1 MRQAAGEEGP
11 RGPRG
16 PHAAPARVHTGL
28 RSQGERG
35 THRSVQGGCLTPT
48 PTSHRPEVQRV
59 ADDAPVGGTQFPGP
73 SSGRSGGSQCPP
85 PRGWRWL
92 WVPCRRQAG
101 TGLPGTCGALCYALV
116 DGLVLKN
123 HAPAAGGSFPPSP
136 AQPGGCHRR
145 APQTC
150 PGAEGHPLRVGVPRG
165 GAGGART
172 AVCAD
177 LRERGHLLWLLLWVS
192 QMSSPGPNGFP
203 FFSWTSQGS
212 GTPWAAQKMALLPR
226 GLDCGHER
234 KWGELGT
241 EGGGTL
247 PGPAPPQDPMVGE
260 VPRTLRGRPL
270 GLTLHKRVALRRTPA
285 PGAGRLAAQTQMPE
299 CWTGTAEM
307 RFPVPRTWMPST
319 PMARPPAGR
328 RGGRAGKGQGPGSL
342 GGGAGRRARA
352 LPGDV
357 AAGVWWRCTTAP
369 LLGAA

>member
-1 MRQAAGEEGP
+1 MEAESCLAPSPEQACRCSRLWQAPGRRHAQRHLCPWPPGAPGQLVEERGMSATHAPPGARPDSREGAAEAGARMRQAAGEEGP

-92 WVPCRRQAG
+92 WVPCHRQAG

-165 GAGGART
+165 GAGGAR
-172 AVCAD
+172 AGVCVD
-177 LRERGHLLWLLLWVS
+177 LRERGHLLWLLFWVS
-192 QMSSPGPNGFP
+192 QMSSLGPNGFP
-203 FFSWTSQGS
+203 FFSRTSQGS
-212 GTPWAAQKMALLPR
+212 GTPWAAQEKMALLPR

-247 PGPAPPQDPMVGE
+247 PGPAPGS
-260 VPRTLRGRPL
+260 
-270 GLTLHKRVALRRTPA
+270 H
-285 PGAGRLAAQTQMPE
+285 
-299 CWTGTAEM
+299 
-307 RFPVPRTWMPST
+307 
-319 PMARPPAGR
+319 
-328 RGGRAGKGQGPGSL
+328 GG
-342 GGGAGRRARA
+342 
-352 LPGDV
+352 
-357 AAGVWWRCTTAP
+357 
-369 LLGAA
+369 

>member
-1 MRQAAGEEGP
+1 MPQLKLLLALARSGYGDPPPTLAQYQTALEGEAGGEPGASAEGTVELGKEGQWGLGAAGWHREEQKEVRLGLLGP
-11 RGPRG
+11 RATDGCAGNGPFRVQECSAWGGATWRGGPREAREASG
-16 PHAAPARVHTGL
+16 PHSFLRGGAHTASGSRGSSKRAAGHL
-28 RSQGERG
+28 
-35 THRSVQGGCLTPT
+35 
-48 PTSHRPEVQRV
+48 RPEVQRV

-177 LRERGHLLWLLLWVS
+177 LRERGHLLWLLLWAS

-203 FFSWTSQGS
+203 FFSRTSQGS
-212 GTPWAAQKMALLPR
+212 GTPWAAQEKTALLPR

-247 PGPAPPQDPMVGE
+247 PGPAPGS
-260 VPRTLRGRPL
+260 
-270 GLTLHKRVALRRTPA
+270 H
-285 PGAGRLAAQTQMPE
+285 
-299 CWTGTAEM
+299 
-307 RFPVPRTWMPST
+307 
-319 PMARPPAGR
+319 
-328 RGGRAGKGQGPGSL
+328 GG
-342 GGGAGRRARA
+342 
-352 LPGDV
+352 
-357 AAGVWWRCTTAP
+357 
-369 LLGAA
+369 

>member
-59 ADDAPVGGTQFPGP
+59 ADDAPVGGTQFPEP
-73 SSGRSGGSQCPP
+73 SSGRSGGSRCPP

-92 WVPCRRQAG
+92 WVPRRLQAG

-150 PGAEGHPLRVGVPRG
+150 PGAEGHPLRVGVPPGWSRWDSHCGLCGFERARAPTLAVVVGQPNVIPGTEWLPVLQPDQPGLRDALGRAEDGAAAKRLGLWSREKVG
-165 GAGGART
+165 GAGHR
-172 AVCAD
+172 
-177 LRERGHLLWLLLWVS
+177 RGRDPSRPCPRIPWWVRC
-192 QMSSPGPNGFP
+192 PGPFAAGP
-203 FFSWTSQGS
+203 WGSPCTSGS
-212 GTPWAAQKMALLPR
+212 PCAAHLPR
-226 GLDCGHER
+226 VLAGWQRRRRCPSAGL
-234 KWGELGT
+234 
-241 EGGGTL
+241 
-247 PGPAPPQDPMVGE
+247 
-260 VPRTLRGRPL
+260 
-270 GLTLHKRVALRRTPA
+270 ALR
-285 PGAGRLAAQTQMPE
+285 
-299 CWTGTAEM
+299 
-307 RFPVPRTWMPST
+307 
-319 PMARPPAGR
+319 
-328 RGGRAGKGQGPGSL
+328 K
-342 GGGAGRRARA
+342 
-352 LPGDV
+352 
-357 AAGVWWRCTTAP
+357 
-369 LLGAA
+369 